1 MFTFLQV
8 ILLFLVFVAIQ
19 LVVRFIELIIQGF
32 LQRKQLNQKVD
43 DILAKLSREFMGTV
57 KGMKWGDK

>member
-8 ILLFLVFVAIQ
+8 ILLFLMFVAIQ

-32 LQRKQLNQKVD
+32 LQRKQWNQKVD
-43 DILAKLSREFMGTV
+43 DTLAKLSREFMSSV
-57 KGMKWGDK
+57 KGIKWGEK